1 MKCSEP
7 YPDGSYEECQRDLGH
22 SGQHE
27 YFSTKWARPQLN
39 QLTPDVESVLEE
51 TLPPNAWGVD
61 ERSFPVVVVETI
73 TRVVWVDAESE
84 DEAIAYW
91 ADDFADLDLKSGHVI
106 DGYLEFQ
113 RPDEF
118 QRQEASEVRRHGQ
131 NIGPEIQCP
140 DCGRL
145 SLKREWYHDPY
156 RKCHG
161 PIEWRKTPAALRAYR
176 EFKATPVFDAARKP
190 EAVAS

>member
-22 SGQHE
+22 PGQHE
-27 YFSTKWARPQLN
+27 YLGIRWARPELGE
-39 QLTPDVESVLEE
+39 LPLDVERVLEE
-51 TLPPNAWGVD
+51 TLPAKAWGVN
-61 ERSFPVVVVETI
+61 ERSYPVVVVETI
-73 TRVVWVDAESE
+73 TRIVWVDAESE
-84 DEAIAYW
+84 DEALAYW
-91 ADDFADLDLKSGHVI
+91 ADDFADLDLKSSDVV

-118 QRQEASEVRRHGQ
+118 QRQEAAERRRGGRE
-131 NIGPEIQCP
+131 IGPEIQCP
-140 DCGRL
+140 DCGEL

-161 PIEWRKTPAALRAYR
+161 PIEWRKYASAVRAYR
-176 EFKATPVFDAARKP
+176 EFKATPVYDAARKQ
-190 EAVAS
+190 VAA